1 MPNSVA
7 EPRQCRMP
15 RDCDLRHVKS
25 MSEKLIASH
34 YENNYGGSVFD
45 GLGGESVPGK
55 ASSSAWAR
63 HSLAVPYGA
72 AVVVAPCFRSTE
84 MRTFSHTA
92 PSVINLQPCELTA
105 RFACA

>member
-34 YENNYGGSVFD
+34 YENNYGGSVKY
-45 GLGGESVPGK
+45 L
-55 ASSSAWAR
+55 
-63 HSLAVPYGA
+63 
-72 AVVVAPCFRSTE
+72 
-84 MRTFSHTA
+84 
-92 PSVINLQPCELTA
+92 NLNAEQPT
-105 RFACA
+105 